1 MKPTSQDSLTS
12 YSDNIMLQVT
22 LLLKDFE
29 EKIQKWYIEIT
40 ELGRVDNMLTELRER
55 VLKTSQELYRL
66 QMARGTSGNVSA
78 RDPESGLIA
87 ITPSGIPYEVLTTED
102 ITIVNQHGKVVY
114 GGQIPSSET
123 PMHTAVYRLR
133 PNIHGIVHTHSL
145 YATVFS
151 VLNKELPVVTVP
163 LAMFGPVPVAG
174 FRLPGSQE
182 LADEVARC
190 LGSRRKSVLLQ
201 NHGALCADDTVEKAL
216 NCAIYIEEGSHVA
229 YLALLA
235 GGLNPIP
242 HKYVAMMQDVSGK
255 GRVL

>member
-1 MKPTSQDSLTS
+1 
-12 YSDNIMLQVT
+12 
-22 LLLKDFE
+22 
-29 EKIQKWYIEIT
+29 
-40 ELGRVDNMLTELRER
+40 MLTQLRNR
-55 VLKTSQELYRL
+55 VLRVSQELYRL

-87 ITPSGIPYEVLTTED
+87 ITPSGIPYEALKTED
-102 ITIVNQHGKVVY
+102 ITVVNQDGKVIY

-123 PMHTAVYRLR
+123 PMHTAVYQLR
-133 PNIHGIVHTHSL
+133 SDIHGIVHTHSM

-151 VLNKELPVVTVP
+151 VLNKKLPVVTVP

-174 FRLPGSQE
+174 FRIPGSQE

-216 NCAIYIEEGSHVA
+216 SCAIYTEEGAQVA
-229 YLALLA
+229 YLAQLA

-242 HKYVAMMQDVSGK
+242 QKYVTIMQDISGK
-255 GRVL
+255 GKPL